1 MEFGLKALNN
11 TGRIGGYLVVWGNS
25 QQRDLQGEYFTPEAE
40 LGLDWYDKRPVLYHH
55 GLDGTMK
62 AAVIGTID
70 KLTPDTTGVWAE
82 AQLDMRQKYVQT
94 VLKLVEKGV
103 LGWSSG
109 SLPHLVE
116 TEAGMIKR
124 WPIVE
129 GSLTP
134 TPAEPR
140 QTGVGTIKSAY
151 AQLGLDTA
159 RLLLDAVDV
168 TAPDEPGDKP
178 ASDGLEGLC
187 AKANITLEVEVDIC
201 DEDEEDELEPTDL
214 PNQQTDIDEVKSNM
228 DMKQVLLAFA
238 QQLVAAG
245 VTLTDQQIADA
256 VAAVEQAMASDATAS
271 EQAPQLLQ
279 AGKFVDLGK
288 LVQPFFEKA
297 LKPVIEATQKRNAD
311 IASASKAMAGSF
323 IGAGGQSQ
331 VGGFRSEEAPAAKF
345 NPLPT
350 VSRSKYDNVSPEDM
364 SYLHTILSGRK
375 EGFRPD
381 SDFMRE
387 IANKSLE
394 QVKKNELHFGD
405 GVQGAERATKAI
417 KSMTQMAAIKAD
429 EQSYSTQAGFGD
441 EWVPDLWSDQI
452 WLRARLDNVIAPLF
466 RIYEMPSNPFEV
478 PVESSDPT
486 VYFVPETKNE
496 TDMTL
501 AASTNPTPDSKIASG
516 KVQLTAQKLSL
527 RVGFSTEL
535 VEDSIIPV
543 LSQYRQQAQRAILNS
558 VDYVFLNG
566 DTQAGTTN
574 VNFDG
579 GTPTSTDRY
588 LAFNGL
594 RQILTANAA
603 NAVDMGGVNPTLAQI
618 RVMRFT
624 IDPAK
629 ISPEDIV
636 YITDSGV
643 YAKLLS
649 LAEFIT
655 LDKAGPMATNMKG
668 MIGLIDGSPVLRSA
682 ELAATATNGKVS
694 STGGNNVKG
703 SMVAVN
709 KNSYIAGYRRKI
721 NVNVEYLPYYDNYQ
735 LTANVR
741 VAFARQDTDSAAVLY
756 NILTT

>member
-1 MEFGLKALNN
+1 MQSLKALNDS
-11 TGRIGGYLVVWGNS
+11 GRVGGYLVVWGNP

-40 LGLDWYDKRPVLYHH
+40 LGLDWYNQRPVLYHH

-62 AAVIGTID
+62 AAVIGNID
-70 KLTPDTTGVWAE
+70 TLKPDETGVWAE
-82 AQLDMRQKYVQT
+82 AQLDMRKTYVQT
-94 VLKLVEKGV
+94 VLKLVEKGI

-116 TEAGMIKR
+116 VESGKIKR

-140 QTGVGTIKSAY
+140 MTGVGTIKSAY

-159 RLLLDAVDV
+159 RLLLDAADL
-168 TAPDEPGDKP
+168 TAPENGTNQGESLK
-178 ASDGLEGLC
+178 GLC
-187 AKANITLEVEVDIC
+187 AKANISLEVEVNLDDN
-201 DEDEEDELEPTDL
+201 DEMDETEPDDL
-214 PNQQTDIDEVKSNM
+214 TNQTDINEVKSNM
-228 DMKQVLLAFA
+228 DMKQVLMAFA

-245 VTLTDQQIADA
+245 VTLTDQQVADA
-256 VAAVEQAMASDATAS
+256 VTAVEQAMASDATAS
-271 EQAPQLLQ
+271 AEAPQLLQ
-279 AGKFVDLGK
+279 AGKFVELGK
-288 LVQPFFEKA
+288 MVQPFFEQA
-297 LKPVIEATQKRNAD
+297 LKPVLEATQKRNAD
-311 IASASKAMAGSF
+311 IAAASKSMAGSF

-331 VGGFRSEEAPAAKF
+331 VGGFRSPEAPAAKF
-345 NPLPT
+345 NPIPQ
-350 VSRSKYDNVSPEDM
+350 VQRSKYDNVSPEDM

-381 SDFMRE
+381 ADFARS
-387 IANKSLE
+387 IANRSLE

-405 GVQGAERATKAI
+405 GEQGVERATKAI
-417 KSMTQMAAIKAD
+417 KSMTAMAAIKAD

-466 RIYEMPSNPFEV
+466 KIYEMPSNPFEV

-543 LSQYRQQAQRAILNS
+543 LSQYRSQAQRAILNS

-566 DTQAGTTN
+566 DTQSSTTN

-682 ELAATATNGKVS
+682 ELAATASNGKVS

-721 NVNVEYLPYYDNYQ
+721 NVNVDYLPYYDNYQ

-756 NILTT
+756 NILTS